1 MAAKS
6 ASRSRPSAPSNHK
19 HAKAYTSKPSRSR
32 EWSATRRA
40 AEGSL
45 SIQIQYTLNGLI
57 ALLVMHTLS
66 SPSSLSL
73 VHLSSHLH
81 LPHSLHS
88 IIPSWLRLPSLAPF
102 ASDLP
107 NASEKGGHQVWSDL
121 ASNLAGEASVGPF
134 RSDARGFGHPLTALH
149 NFTRACLGLSYAV
162 PDPASSPVAAFNH
175 QAHRLAGD
183 HPVHASAPWAL
194 LAGVPG
200 YLYERGLNDALFVG
214 TLVLLFTLAR
224 ALLMKYILLPLGE
237 AAVPHPKKPR
247 RSERQS
253 SEALNERAKALRTRE
268 KEVLR
273 FAEQGFSLIYYTCSW
288 SLGLYIA
295 SGESYWPLNTVEYWT
310 NYPQFQL
317 QPLFKFYYL
326 ASCAFYIQQL
336 FVLHV
341 EARRSD
347 HWQMFSHHVITIA
360 LIAGSYTCSY
370 HRVGNAILCLMDP
383 SDIALNIAK
392 MLKYAGWQTT
402 CDIAFGVFM
411 VSWLVTRHILY
422 MRVVWS
428 CIYDTLNVMTFHP
441 TSRQTGDYFDRTAYL
456 ALIGLLG
463 ALQVLLLMWFYMICR
478 VAYRVVTKAGAA
490 DSRSDAESSYEDD
503 DLQSVEAAQQA
514 VKDDALSSAIEATSS
529 TPAANGSA
537 KKRSKRK

>member
-1 MAAKS
+1 MAPKS
-6 ASRSRPSAPSNHK
+6 ASRSRPSAVSAHK
-19 HAKAYTSKPSRSR
+19 PAKPFTKAPSRSR

-40 AEGSL
+40 AEQSL
-45 SIQIQYTLNGLI
+45 SIQIQYTLNGLV

-73 VHLSSHLH
+73 AHLSSHLH

-107 NASEKGGHQVWSDL
+107 NASEKGQVWSDL
-121 ASNLAGEASVGPF
+121 ASNLVGEASLGPF

-162 PDPASSPVAAFNH
+162 PDPAVSPIAALKH

-183 HPVHASAPWAL
+183 HSVLAAAPWTL

-200 YLYERGLNDALFVG
+200 YLYERGRNDALFVA

-224 ALLMKYILLPLGE
+224 ALLMKFVLLPLGQ

-247 RSERQS
+247 KSERHTP
-253 SEALNERAKALRTRE
+253 EALNERAKALRTRE

-273 FAEQGFSLIYYTCSW
+273 FAEQGFSLIYYSCSW

-295 SGESYWPLNTVEYWT
+295 SRESYWPLNTVEYWT
-310 NYPQFQL
+310 HYPQFRL
-317 QPLFKFYYL
+317 EPLFKLYYL

-360 LIAGSYTCSY
+360 LIAGSYVCSY
-370 HRVGNAILCLMDP
+370 HHVGNAILCLMDP

-402 CDIAFGVFM
+402 CDIAFGLFM
-411 VSWLVTRHILY
+411 LSWFVTRHMLY

-428 CIYDTLNVMTFHP
+428 CAYDTLNVMSFRP
-441 TSRQTGDYFDRTAYL
+441 TNRLTGDYFTRFSYL
-456 ALIGLLG
+456 TLIGLLC
-463 ALQVLLLMWFYMICR
+463 ALQVILLMWFYMICR
-478 VAYRVVTKAGAA
+478 VAYRVVTKAGAV

-503 DLQSVEAAQQA
+503 DLQSIEAAQQA
-514 VKDDALSSAIEATSS
+514 ANDQARSSAIQ
-529 TPAANGSA
+529 PANGSA
-537 KKRSKRK
+537 KSRCRRK

>member
-1 MAAKS
+1 MAKA
-6 ASRSRPSAPSNHK
+6 ANRSRPSAASTFKP
-19 HAKAYTSKPSRSR
+19 AKSYTSKPSRTR

-40 AEGSL
+40 AEESL
-45 SIQIQYTLNGLI
+45 SIQIQYTFNGLI

-73 VHLSSHLH
+73 AHLSSHLH

-88 IIPSWLRLPSLAPF
+88 IIPSWLRLPSLAQF

-107 NASEKGGHQVWSDL
+107 NASERGGHQDWSGL
-121 ASNLAGEASVGPF
+121 ASHLVGEASIGPF

-149 NFTRACLGLSYAV
+149 NFTRAALGLSYPV
-162 PDPASSPVAAFNH
+162 PDHNTSPIAAFKY

-183 HPVHASAPWAL
+183 HSVHVSAPWAL

-200 YLYERGLNDALFVG
+200 YLYERGLKDALFVG

-224 ALLMKYILLPLGE
+224 ALLMKFVLLPLGE
-237 AAVPHPKKPR
+237 VAVPHVKKPR
-247 RSERQS
+247 KSERQS
-253 SEALNERAKALRTRE
+253 SDALNERAKALRTRE

-295 SGESYWPLNTVEYWT
+295 SRESYWPLNTVEYWT
-310 NYPQFQL
+310 NYPQFRL
-317 QPLFKFYYL
+317 DPLFKFYYL

-360 LIAGSYTCSY
+360 LIAGSYVCSY

-383 SDIALNIAK
+383 SDIALNVAK

-402 CDIAFGVFM
+402 CDIAFGLFM

-428 CIYDTLNVMTFHP
+428 CITDTLKVMSFRP
-441 TSRQTGDYFDRTAYL
+441 TNYLTGDYFTRTAYFT
-456 ALIGLLG
+456 LIGLLC
-463 ALQVLLLMWFYMICR
+463 ALQIILLMWFYMICR
-478 VAYRVVTKAGAA
+478 VAYRVVTKAGAV

-503 DLQSVEAAQQA
+503 DLQMVEAAQEA
-514 VKDDALSSAIEATSS
+514 AARKASSIVSS
-529 TPAANGSA
+529 NGSA

>member
-1 MAAKS
+1 MAKT
-6 ASRSRPSAPSNHK
+6 ASRSRSSPALKSAKN
-19 HAKAYTSKPSRSR
+19 YNTSKPSRSR

-40 AEGSL
+40 AEESL

-73 VHLSSHLH
+73 AHLSSHLH

-88 IIPSWLRLPSLAPF
+88 IIPSWLRLPSLAQF

-107 NASEKGGHQVWSDL
+107 NASDKGGHEAWTGL
-121 ASNLAGEASVGPF
+121 ASNLIGEASIGPF

-149 NFTRACLGLSYAV
+149 NFTRAALGLSYAV
-162 PDPASSPVAAFNH
+162 PDHTTSPIAAFKF

-183 HPVHASAPWAL
+183 GYASAPWAL

-200 YLYERGLNDALFVG
+200 YLYERGLKDALFVG

-224 ALLMKYILLPLGE
+224 ALLMKFILLPLGE
-237 AAVPHPKKPR
+237 VAVPHVKKPR
-247 RSERQS
+247 KSERQS
-253 SEALNERAKALRTRE
+253 PDALNERAKALRTRE

-295 SGESYWPLNTVEYWT
+295 SRESYWPLNTVEYWT
-310 NYPQFQL
+310 NYPQFRL
-317 QPLFKFYYL
+317 EPLFKFYYL

-360 LIAGSYTCSY
+360 LIAGSYVCSY

-383 SDIALNIAK
+383 SDIALNVAK

-402 CDIAFGVFM
+402 CDIAFGLFM

-428 CIYDTLNVMTFHP
+428 CVHDTLNVMSFRP
-441 TSRQTGDYFDRTAYL
+441 TNYLSGDFFNRTAYF
-456 ALIGLLG
+456 ALIGLLC
-463 ALQVLLLMWFYMICR
+463 ALQIILLMWFYMICR
-478 VAYRVVTKAGAA
+478 VAYRVVTKAGAV

-503 DLQSVEAAQQA
+503 DLQSVEAEQEAA
-514 VKDDALSSAIEATSS
+514 AMKASSIAT
-529 TPAANGSA
+529 ANGSA
-537 KKRSKRK
+537 KKRSKRR

>member
-1 MAAKS
+1 M
-6 ASRSRPSAPSNHK
+6 
-19 HAKAYTSKPSRSR
+19 SKPPGRSR

-40 AEGSL
+40 AEDSL
-45 SIQIQYTLNGLI
+45 SIQIQYTLNALI

-73 VHLSSHLH
+73 AHLSSHLH

-107 NASEKGGHQVWSDL
+107 NASQRGAHHPWSGL
-121 ASNLAGEASVGPF
+121 VGEAASLGPF

-149 NFTRACLGLSYAV
+149 NFTRACLGLSYPV
-162 PDPASSPVAAFNH
+162 PDPTSSPIAAFQH
-175 QAHRLAGD
+175 HAHRLARD
-183 HPVHASAPWAL
+183 HTLTATAPWAL
-194 LAGVPG
+194 LSGIPG
-200 YLYERGLNDALFVG
+200 HLYERGRNDALFVA

-224 ALLMKYILLPLGE
+224 ALLMKFVLLPLGE
-237 AAVPHPKKPR
+237 LAVPYPKKPR
-247 RSERQS
+247 KSDRQS
-253 SEALNERAKALRTRE
+253 ADALNDRAKALRTRE

-273 FAEQGFSLIYYTCSW
+273 FAEQGFSLIYYTSSW
-288 SLGLYIA
+288 SLGLVIA
-295 SGESYWPLNTVEYWT
+295 SRESYWPLKTTEYWT
-310 NYPQFQL
+310 DYPQFRL
-317 QPLFKFYYL
+317 EPLFKFYYL

-360 LIAGSYTCSY
+360 LIAGSYLCSY

-402 CDIAFGVFM
+402 CDIAFGLFM
-411 VSWLVTRHILY
+411 LSWLVTRHILY
-422 MRVVWS
+422 MRVLWS
-428 CIYDTLNVMTFHP
+428 CAFDPISVMSFRP
-441 TSRQTGDYFDRTAYL
+441 TNHLTGDYFNRTAYL
-456 ALIGLLG
+456 LLIGLLC
-463 ALQVLLLMWFYMICR
+463 ALQVILLMWFYMICR
-478 VAYRVVTKAGAA
+478 VAYRVVTKAGAV

-503 DLQSVEAAQQA
+503 DLQSVEAAQLMA
-514 VKDDALSSAIEATSS
+514 KTSAIEKTCNPTAS
-529 TPAANGSA
+529 
-537 KKRSKRK
+537 KRSKRK

>member
-1 MAAKS
+1 
-6 ASRSRPSAPSNHK
+6 
-19 HAKAYTSKPSRSR
+19 
-32 EWSATRRA
+32 
-40 AEGSL
+40 
-45 SIQIQYTLNGLI
+45 
-57 ALLVMHTLS
+57 MHTLS

-73 VHLSSHLH
+73 AHLSSHLH

-107 NASEKGGHQVWSDL
+107 NASDKGGHQVWSNL
-121 ASNLAGEASVGPF
+121 ASNLVGEASLGPF

-149 NFTRACLGLSYAV
+149 NFTRACLGLSYGV
-162 PDPASSPVAAFNH
+162 PDPSISPIAALKH
-175 QAHRLAGD
+175 HAHRVAGD
-183 HPVHASAPWAL
+183 HAVHASAPWAL

-214 TLVLLFTLAR
+214 TLVLLFTLGR
-224 ALLMKYILLPLGE
+224 ALLMKFLLLPLGE

-247 RSERQS
+247 KSERQS
-253 SEALNERAKALRTRE
+253 PEAINERAKALRTRE

-295 SGESYWPLNTVEYWT
+295 SRESYWPLNTVEYWT
-310 NYPQFQL
+310 NYPQSQL
-317 QPLFKFYYL
+317 EPLFKFYYL

-360 LIAGSYTCSY
+360 LIAGSYVYSY

-383 SDIALNIAK
+383 SDIALNVAK

-402 CDIAFGVFM
+402 CDLAFGLFM

-428 CIYDTLNVMTFHP
+428 CIYDARKVMTFRPSDRAIGNYFTH
-441 TSRQTGDYFDRTAYL
+441 TSYL
-456 ALIGLLG
+456 TLIVLLC
-463 ALQVLLLMWFYMICR
+463 ALQIILLMWFYMICR
-478 VAYRVVTKAGAA
+478 VAYRVVTKAGAV

-514 VKDDALSSAIEATSS
+514 ATDNTNTTAIEPKAT
-529 TPAANGSA
+529 TVANGSA

>member
-1 MAAKS
+1 MAKAASRLRSSTPSSHKSSKGYTPKS
-6 ASRSRPSAPSNHK
+6 ARSRQ
-19 HAKAYTSKPSRSR
+19 
-32 EWSATRRA
+32 WSATRRA
-40 AEGSL
+40 AEESL
-45 SIQIQYTLNGLI
+45 STQIQYTLNALI

-73 VHLSSHLH
+73 AHLSSHLH

-107 NASEKGGHQVWSDL
+107 NASEKGAYQAW
-121 ASNLAGEASVGPF
+121 SNLVGEAASLGPF

-149 NFTRACLGLSYAV
+149 NFTRACLGLSYPV
-162 PDPASSPVAAFNH
+162 PHPSSSPVAALKH
-175 QAHRLAGD
+175 HAQRLAGD
-183 HPVHASAPWAL
+183 HSVRAGPWAL
-194 LAGVPG
+194 LYGVPG
-200 YLYERGLNDALFVG
+200 YLYERGLNDALFVA
-214 TLVLLFTLAR
+214 TLVLLFTLFR
-224 ALLMKYILLPLGE
+224 ALWMKFVLLPLGE
-237 AAVPHPKKPR
+237 VAVPYPKKPR
-247 RSERQS
+247 KSERQS
-253 SEALNERAKALRTRE
+253 PEALNERAKALRTRE

-273 FAEQGFSLIYYTCSW
+273 FAEQGFSLTYYTCSW

-295 SGESYWPLNTVEYWT
+295 SRESYWPLNTVEYWT
-310 NYPQFQL
+310 NYPQFRL
-317 QPLFKFYYL
+317 EPLFKFYYL

-360 LIAGSYTCSY
+360 LISGSYVCSY

-402 CDIAFGVFM
+402 CDIAFGLFM

-428 CIYDTLNVMTFHP
+428 CAFDTLNTMDFRP
-441 TSRQTGDYFDRTAYL
+441 TNHLTGDYFTETAYVV
-456 ALIGLLG
+456 LIGLLV
-463 ALQVLLLMWFYMICR
+463 ALQVILLMWFYMICR
-478 VAYRVVTKAGAA
+478 VAYRVVTKAGAV

-503 DLQSVEAAQQA
+503 DLTSVEAAQAQA
-514 VKDDALSSAIEATSS
+514 QAQAAVQEQESS
-529 TPAANGSA
+529 TPN
-537 KKRSKRK
+537 KKKSKRR

>member
-1 MAAKS
+1 
-6 ASRSRPSAPSNHK
+6 
-19 HAKAYTSKPSRSR
+19 
-32 EWSATRRA
+32 
-40 AEGSL
+40 
-45 SIQIQYTLNGLI
+45 
-57 ALLVMHTLS
+57 MHTLS

-73 VHLSSHLH
+73 AHLSSHLH

-121 ASNLAGEASVGPF
+121 ASNLVGEASLGPF

-149 NFTRACLGLSYAV
+149 NFTRACLGLSYAL
-162 PDPASSPVAAFNH
+162 PDPAVSPIAAFKH

-183 HPVHASAPWAL
+183 HSVHASAPWAL

-224 ALLMKYILLPLGE
+224 ALLMKFVLLPLGE

-247 RSERQS
+247 KSERQTP
-253 SEALNERAKALRTRE
+253 EALNERAKALRTRE

-295 SGESYWPLNTVEYWT
+295 SREPYWPLNTAEYWT
-310 NYPQFQL
+310 NYPQFRL
-317 QPLFKFYYL
+317 EPLFKFYYL

-360 LIAGSYTCSY
+360 LIAGSYVCSY

-383 SDIALNIAK
+383 SDIALNVAK

-402 CDIAFGVFM
+402 CDIAFGLFM
-411 VSWLVTRHILY
+411 LSWLVTRHILY

-428 CIYDTLNVMTFHP
+428 CAYDTLNVMSFRP
-441 TSRQTGDYFDRTAYL
+441 TNYRTGDYFTRTAYFI
-456 ALIGLLG
+456 LIGLLC
-463 ALQVLLLMWFYMICR
+463 ALQVILLMWFYMICR
-478 VAYRVVTKAGAA
+478 VAYRVVTKAGAV

-514 VKDDALSSAIEATSS
+514 ANEKALSTAIEAKATS
-529 TPAANGSA
+529 NGSA
-537 KKRSKRK
+537 KKRDRKSVV

>member
-1 MAAKS
+1 MAKS
-6 ASRSRPSAPSNHK
+6 ASRSRSSAAAASSSSSIH
-19 HAKAYTSKPSRSR
+19 KPSKANTFKTSGRSR

-40 AEGSL
+40 AEESL
-45 SIQIQYTLNGLI
+45 SIQIQYTLNALI

-73 VHLSSHLH
+73 AHLSSHLH
-81 LPHSLHS
+81 LPQSLHS

-107 NASEKGGHQVWSDL
+107 NASERGGHQVWSDL
-121 ASNLAGEASVGPF
+121 VGEAASLGPF

-149 NFTRACLGLSYAV
+149 NFTRACLGLSYPV
-162 PDPASSPVAAFNH
+162 PDPSSSPIAAFKH
-175 QAHRLAGD
+175 QAHRLAGS
-183 HPVHASAPWAL
+183 HSVPATAPWAL
-194 LAGVPG
+194 LSGIPG
-200 YLYERGLNDALFVG
+200 FLYERGLRDALFVG

-224 ALLMKYILLPLGE
+224 ALLMKFLLLPLGE
-237 AAVPHPKKPR
+237 LAVPHVKKPR
-247 RSERQS
+247 KSERQS
-253 SEALNERAKALRTRE
+253 TDALNERAKALRTRE

-273 FAEQGFSLIYYTCSW
+273 FAEQGFSLIYYSCSW
-288 SLGLYIA
+288 SLGLLIA
-295 SGESYWPLNTVEYWT
+295 SRESYWPLETVEYWT

-317 QPLFKFYYL
+317 EPLFKFYYL

-360 LIAGSYTCSY
+360 LIAGSYVCSY

-383 SDIALNIAK
+383 SDIALNSAK

-402 CDIAFGVFM
+402 CDIAFGLFM
-411 VSWLVTRHILY
+411 VSWLFTRHILY

-428 CIYDTLNVMTFHP
+428 CMFDAPSVMSFRP
-441 TSRQTGDYFDRTAYL
+441 PNRLTGDYFTKTSYL
-456 ALIGLLG
+456 TLIGLLC
-463 ALQVLLLMWFYMICR
+463 ALQVILLMWFYMICR
-478 VAYRVVTKAGAA
+478 VAYRVVTKAGAV
-490 DSRSDAESSYEDD
+490 DSRSDAESSFEDD
-503 DLQSVEAAQQA
+503 EVEQLAA
-514 VKDDALSSAIEATSS
+514 KATSTAIKS
-529 TPAANGSA
+529 NGAA
-537 KKRSKRK
+537 KKRRK